1 MINRI
6 QDFMQWMFRRERSVF
21 LQMMFIFGCVTVALI
36 VMMMSF
42 LVSPII
48 AATIFL
54 GICFGIP
61 VVVYLRSKAHKEHDK

>member
-1 MINRI
+1 
-6 QDFMQWMFRRERSVF
+6 
-21 LQMMFIFGCVTVALI
+21 

-61 VVVYLRSKAHKEHDK
+61 VVVYLRSKAKQGD